1 MSDQIGTL
9 EKGKL
14 GDVVAMAGD
23 LAEDPSAF
31 GRVRLVIQDGHVV
44 REDPQ

>member
-1 MSDQIGTL
+1 
-9 EKGKL
+9 
-14 GDVVAMAGD
+14 MAGD

-44 REDPQ
+44 REDLQ